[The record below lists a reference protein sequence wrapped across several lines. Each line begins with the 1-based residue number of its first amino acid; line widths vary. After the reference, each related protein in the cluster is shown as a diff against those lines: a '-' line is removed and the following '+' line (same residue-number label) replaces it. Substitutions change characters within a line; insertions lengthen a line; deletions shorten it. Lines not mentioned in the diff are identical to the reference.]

1 MVDLYQMQQVFINI
15 INNAEDAMVA
25 HSGRGR
31 LEVGTRTNKGR
42 IEITF
47 RDDGPGIPREVV
59 HKVFDPFFTTKEVGK
74 GTGLGLSITHGIIT
88 EHGGAIGISCPDS
101 GGTLVTIELPVVD
114 KEVWADVRKAV
125 DNAESKTP
133 AKGQR
138 VLIADDEKNIRDA
151 LSDILVKKGFTVNI
165 ARDGQE
171 AIGLL
176 ERMRF
181 ALLITDIRMPGI
193 SGMELY

>member
-1 MVDLYQMQQVFINI
+1 
-15 INNAEDAMVA
+15 
-25 HSGRGR
+25 
-31 LEVGTRTNKGR
+31 
-42 IEITF
+42 
-47 RDDGPGIPREVV
+47 
-59 HKVFDPFFTTKEVGK
+59 

-133 AKGQR
+133 AKGER

-151 LSDILVKKGFTVNI
+151 LSDILVKKGFIVNI

-181 ALLITDIRMPGI
+181 SLLITDIRMPGI
-193 SGMELY
+193 SGMELYDAVLKKHAYLKDRVIMLTGDVTSQDVKDFLDATRCLYLLKPFEPKDLLSLINRVLS